1 MNILRSP
8 KKQSNRDKSF
18 KIANVHTI
26 KNTAWTNSTTIDV
39 DIALKDDNK
48 RSTIVRMVVTE
59 EDAIAVFT
67 GLVKGYKDQINEFKK
82 ENDTLKEENEKLKKG
97 RFEQLELELK

>member
-8 KKQSNRDKSF
+8 KKLSNRDKSF

-26 KNTAWTNSTTIDV
+26 KNKSWTNSTIIDV

-48 RSTIVRMVVTE
+48 RSTIVRMVITE

-67 GLVKGYKDQINEFKK
+67 GLVKGYKDQN
-82 ENDTLKEENEKLKKG
+82 NTLEEENKKLKDKIEKLKKTS
-97 RFEQLELELK
+97 FEQLELELK